1 MKKILIF
8 IFLNTV
14 LVAYT
19 QNNLPIIEEKID
31 VKEELTEE
39 KLLEI
44 IKIAENSPEPE
55 SSVEIDENIQEQ
67 QFLTSNGE
75 DRLHFESEYSAL
87 VKNYYDFLDSLN
99 SEIKEYEFED
109 KTKVVPIKNEISKE
123 LTSEKLIEDF
133 EIGVGVKYQGQR
145 DERYRFDEEQSGIGH
160 KNRTLSDE
168 NSFGNIPVY
177 ATGKYN
183 FSTPETGAK
192 PYLKLN
198 LGYYIEGVENRE
210 SELSKSEYTSL
221 NRSMEYEN
229 GRYYGIGGGVEY
241 KNGLTFDVMYQIN
254 KNKDREERAGKE
266 DRITFSVEYKLDL
279 WKDY

>member
-8 IFLNTV
+8 IFLNTA

-19 QNNLPIIEEKID
+19 QNNSPIIEEKID

-55 SSVEIDENIQEQ
+55 SSVNIDENIQEQ

-109 KTKVVPIKNEISKE
+109 KTKVIPIKNEISKE

-133 EIGVGVKYQGQR
+133 EIGVGVKYQGQKE
-145 DERYRFDEEQSGIGH
+145 ERYRFDEEQSGIGH
-160 KNRTLSDE
+160 RSSVIEE

-183 FSTPETGAK
+183 FSTTETGAK

-210 SELSKSEYTSL
+210 SELSKNEYTSL

-254 KNKDREERAGKE
+254 KNKDKEERAGKE

>member
-1 MKKILIF
+1 M
-8 IFLNTV
+8 NTV

-210 SELSKSEYTSL
+210 SELSKNEYTSL

>member
-1 MKKILIF
+1 MRC
-8 IFLNTV
+8 
-14 LVAYT
+14 T

-55 SSVEIDENIQEQ
+55 SSVNIDENIQEQ

-123 LTSEKLIEDF
+123 LTFPARTASTISR
-133 EIGVGVKYQGQR
+133 YW
-145 DERYRFDEEQSGIGH
+145 ER
-160 KNRTLSDE
+160 
-168 NSFGNIPVY
+168 
-177 ATGKYN
+177 
-183 FSTPETGAK
+183 
-192 PYLKLN
+192 
-198 LGYYIEGVENRE
+198 
-210 SELSKSEYTSL
+210 
-221 NRSMEYEN
+221 
-229 GRYYGIGGGVEY
+229 
-241 KNGLTFDVMYQIN
+241 NGLLIWP
-254 KNKDREERAGKE
+254 RLIAHPR
-266 DRITFSVEYKLDL
+266 
-279 WKDY
+279 